1 MNEIADPYE
10 NSRIKNTAR
19 WILLPYKY
27 FLVLGIGLLIFVR
40 FLDNRSMVRFM
51 VSLFYMGRGHLS
63 VYPFSEN
70 MRTNLDQGVILRPL
84 VEVCPMRFKTHVFY
98 SRTEV
103 PDCP

>member
-51 VSLFYMGRGHLS
+51 VSLFYLYGEGTFVGVPILGKYEDKPRSRG
-63 VYPFSEN
+63 Y
-70 MRTNLDQGVILRPL
+70 
-84 VEVCPMRFKTHVFY
+84 FKTPCRGL
-98 SRTEV
+98 SDEI
-103 PDCP
+103 

>member
-51 VSLFYMGRGHLS
+51 VSLFFIWGGDICR
-63 VYPFSEN
+63 
-70 MRTNLDQGVILRPL
+70 
-84 VEVCPMRFKTHVFY
+84 CTH
-98 SRTEV
+98 SRKI
-103 PDCP
+103 